1 MKYRYLIALLFP
13 LAVALPASAEWPEG
27 AKAPFVAECVEG
39 AQAEHDAA
47 IAKAFCE
54 CAADEVS
61 SEFSTA
67 ELEEMGGQQ
76 EIDQE
81 TRQRL
86 IDASK
91 RCESVLQG

>member
-1 MKYRYLIALLFP
+1 MKYRHLIALLFP

-27 AKAPFVAECVEG
+27 AKAPFVAECIEG
-39 AQAEHDAA
+39 AQAAHSAA
-47 IAKAFCE
+47 TAKAFCE

-67 ELEEMGGQQ
+67 ELEEMGSQQ
-76 EIDQE
+76 EIDPE

-91 RCESVLQG
+91 RCESILQD

>member
-1 MKYRYLIALLFP
+1 MKYRHLIALLFP
-13 LAVALPASAEWPEG
+13 LAIALPASAEWPEG

-39 AQAEHDAA
+39 AQAEHSA
-47 IAKAFCE
+47 AKAKEFCE

-67 ELEEMGGQQ
+67 ELEEMGSQQ
-76 EIDQE
+76 EIDPE
-81 TRQRL
+81 MRQRL

-91 RCESVLQG
+91 RCESILQS